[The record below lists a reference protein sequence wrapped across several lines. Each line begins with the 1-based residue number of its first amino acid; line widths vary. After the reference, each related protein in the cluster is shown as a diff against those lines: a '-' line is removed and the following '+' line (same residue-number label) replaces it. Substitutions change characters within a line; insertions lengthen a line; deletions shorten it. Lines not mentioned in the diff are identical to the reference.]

1 MSLHIQK
8 GKSFNLKQLRTL
20 GREKFDFNKEFQR
33 SKAWSKERQQRL
45 LDSIIKNLSI
55 GALILRKTE
64 DKFEVLDG
72 QQRLQTIFDFI
83 EGKDSDI

>member
-8 GKSFNLKQLRTL
+8 GKSFNLKQLRIW

-45 LDSIIKNLSI
+45 LDSVIKNLSI
-55 GALILRKTE
+55 GALILRKTG
-64 DKFEVLDG
+64 DKFEILDG

-83 EGKDSDI
+83 EERII

>member
-1 MSLHIQK
+1 M
-8 GKSFNLKQLRTL
+8 

-33 SKAWSKERQQRL
+33 SKAWSKERQQKL

-55 GALILRKTE
+55 GALILGKTE